1 MTSLTSKA
9 VTEFAKKY
17 AEAYAHA
24 LKISGTTSAQAHELA
39 TAYMVN
45 GFAKAG
51 N

>member
-1 MTSLTSKA
+1 MKSLTSKA
-9 VTEFAKKY
+9 VTEFAVKY

-24 LKISGTTSAQAHELA
+24 LTITGITSAQAHELA